1 MQNIYRVNP
10 EEVQS
15 IKWMGDPIQYDLE
28 LFKLG
33 QEAEE
38 FVVVNPN
45 VIIDLNRLEKK
56 LPNTK
61 RCIVWKCKD
70 QWVAKKFK
78 NNWLPE
84 YGYLDIEI
92 PPSLLGVKLS
102 WIKNPDLDPLMTFED
117 NPFETYAP
125 ELTNCY
131 YELVWHIDHRFNPDP
146 DEVWAVKC
154 RPAGVE
160 PLGVKHM
167 GYLIPKIKF
176 EFNPDLPN
184 LNLNVDDLCPA
195 YYDLIHECA
204 WKLDHK
210 HAPFEDVWV
219 AKVIPDYRS
228 RGNLLWLGTVSP
240 EFDVV
245 YNKAIPKAQYETDYD
260 ILWRDFKYEHM
271 WLLDKKHSTDLSEDI
286 WVFKILPT
294 KNPEGTKIA
303 GRVSPTP
310 IVEYNTELPPMY
322 YEIDYTVPYHDLAYE
337 HMWMLDTKHT
347 DTLSEDIWAFKI
359 SYVENPK
366 GTKIMD
372 GVSPIPEIEYNPDLP
387 QLDYDIDYTVPYH
400 DLAYK
405 HVWMLDKKHTVNLSE
420 EIWAFK
426 ISYTDEIIGTKIVNS
441 ISPKLTYKLN
451 NKVLP
456 KLEYD
461 IDYDIQYHDLA
472 YSHVWMLDKKY
483 CVNSP
488 KDIWA
493 VKVSAATKP
502 VETKIMGE
510 ISPIMHIEYNAE
522 LEGFDFSGIEHDIQY
537 HDFAYTNVWMLDND
551 YSSNFDIW
559 AMKINFVNNPIGYKD
574 LGRVTPSSALIF
586 NKDIKDL
593 KIDIEYKIPYHDRD
607 YVHVWYLD
615 SEYANGQKIWAVR
628 MKATLHAHGEKDMG
642 IVTPEIPDY
651 LDVIFISYHEENA
664 EENWQRVLEK
674 APWAKRIDGV
684 KGIFEAHKAA
694 AKLSFTDMFYVVD
707 GDAYL
712 TDDWHFNFQPGLFDR
727 DCAYVWSAKNPI
739 NDLTYGYGGVKLF
752 AKKQFSKV
760 KEWSTLDMTTG
771 IMPKLK
777 VMSKVSNITA
787 FNTDEF
793 STWRSAF
800 RECVKLKN
808 NMIRF
813 PANPEH
819 RIRFDK
825 WKKPG
830 LDREFVQFAVD
841 AAVQAEQFVVDSSAE
856 DLLKIN
862 DMEWLKE
869 QFDKLYP
876 KKEKNVRNKLQ

>member
-1 MQNIYRVNP
+1 MHNIYRVNP
-10 EEVQS
+10 EEVQL

-33 QEAEE
+33 QDADE

-45 VIIDLNRLEKK
+45 VVIDIDRLAQK
-56 LPNTK
+56 LPNTN
-61 RCIVWKCKD
+61 RCVVWKCKD

-92 PPSLLGVKLS
+92 PPSLLGVKIS
-102 WIKNPDLDPLMTFED
+102 WSKNPDLDPLMTFED
-117 NPFETYAP
+117 DPFETYAP
-125 ELTNCY
+125 ELTDCY
-131 YELVWHIDHRFNPDP
+131 YELVWHIDHRFNPTS
-146 DEVWAVKC
+146 DEVWTVKC

-184 LNLNVDDLCPA
+184 LNLNIDDLCPA

-210 HAPFEDVWV
+210 HAPFEDIWV
-219 AKVIPDYRS
+219 VKVVSEYRP
-228 RGNLLWLGTVSP
+228 RGELLWLGIVSP
-240 EFDVV
+240 EFVV
-245 YNKAIPKAQYETDYD
+245 TYNKTIPRAHYNLEYD
-260 ILWRDFKYEHM
+260 IPWRDFKYEHI
-271 WLLDKKHSTDLSEDI
+271 WFLDKKHTTNLSDDI
-286 WVFKILPT
+286 WVFKILPSE
-294 KNPEGTKIA
+294 NPEGTKIA
-303 GRVSPTP
+303 GTVSPSP
-310 IVEYNTELPPMY
+310 MIEYNEDLPPMD
-322 YEIDYTVPYHDLAYE
+322 YEIEYTVPYHDLAYE
-337 HMWMLDTKHT
+337 HMWILDKKHT
-347 DTLSEDIWAFKI
+347 DTLSEDVWAFKI
-359 SYVENPK
+359 TYVDNPK
-366 GTKIMD
+366 GTKIVD
-372 GVSPIPEIEYNPDLP
+372 TVSPAYTIEYNEDLP
-387 QLDYDIDYTVPYH
+387 ELDYEIEYTVPYH
-400 DLAYK
+400 DLAFE

-426 ISYTDEIIGTKIVNS
+426 VTYTDQLIGTKTIGE
-441 ISPKLTYKLN
+441 ISPRLTYSLN

-456 KLEYD
+456 KLQYD
-461 IDYDIQYHDLA
+461 IEYDIQYHDLA

-493 VKVSAATKP
+493 VKVSAVAKP
-502 VETKIMGE
+502 TETKIVGD
-510 ISPIMHIEYNAE
+510 ISPIMDIEYNPE
-522 LEGFDFSGIEHDIQY
+522 LEGFDFSGIEHNIQY
-537 HDFAYTNVWMLDND
+537 HDFDYTNVWMLDND

-559 AMKINFVNNPIGYKD
+559 AMKIDFVKKPKGYKD
-574 LGRVTPSSALIF
+574 LGHITPSSALVF

-593 KIDIEYKIPYHDRD
+593 KIDIDYKIPYHDRE

-615 SEYANGQKIWAVR
+615 SQYANGQRIWAAK
-628 MKATLHAHGEKDMG
+628 MQAIIDAHGEKDMG

-651 LDVIFISYHEENA
+651 LDVIFISYYEENA

-694 AKLSFTDMFYVVD
+694 ANLSFTDMFYVVD

-760 KEWSTLDMTTG
+760 KKWSTLDMTTG

-777 VMSKVSNITA
+777 IMSKVSNITA

-808 NMIRF
+808 NMIKF

-830 LDREFVQFAVD
+830 LDREFGQMAI
-841 AAVQAEQFVVDSSAE
+841 AAAEQAEQFVLESSADE
-856 DLLKIN
+856 LLKIN

-869 QFDKLYP
+869 RFDKLYP

>member
-1 MQNIYRVNP
+1 MHNIYRVNP

-15 IKWMGDPIQYDLE
+15 VKWMGDPVQYDLE
-28 LFKLG
+28 LLKLG
-33 QEAEE
+33 QQADE

-45 VIIDLNRLEKK
+45 VVIDISRLEKK
-56 LPNTK
+56 LPNTN
-61 RCIVWKCKD
+61 RCVVWKCKD

-92 PPSLLGVKLS
+92 PPSLLGVKLA
-102 WIKNPDLDPLMTFED
+102 WTKNPDLDPLMTFED
-117 NPFETYAP
+117 DPFETYAP
-125 ELTNCY
+125 ELTDCY

-146 DEVWAVKC
+146 DEVWVVKC

-219 AKVIPDYRS
+219 AKVIPDYRP
-228 RGNLLWLGTVSP
+228 RGDLLWLGTVSP

-271 WLLDKKHSTDLSEDI
+271 WLLDKKHSIDLSEDI
-286 WVFKILPT
+286 WVFKILLT

-405 HVWMLDKKHTVNLSE
+405 HLWMLDKKHTVNLSE

-493 VKVSAATKP
+493 IKVSAVTKP

-510 ISPIMHIEYNAE
+510 TSPIMHIEYNAE
-522 LEGFDFSGIEHDIQY
+522 LEGFDFSGIEHNIQY
-537 HDFAYTNVWMLDND
+537 HDFDYTNVWMLDND

-615 SEYANGQKIWAVR
+615 SEYANGQKIWAAR

-777 VMSKVSNITA
+777 IMSKVSNITA

-808 NMIRF
+808 NMIKF

-830 LDREFVQFAVD
+830 LDREFGQFAID
-841 AAVQAEQFVVDSSAE
+841 AANQAEQFILESSADE
-856 DLLKIN
+856 LLKIN

-869 QFDKLYP
+869 RFDTLYP
-876 KKEKNVRNKLQ
+876 KKEKNVRNKL